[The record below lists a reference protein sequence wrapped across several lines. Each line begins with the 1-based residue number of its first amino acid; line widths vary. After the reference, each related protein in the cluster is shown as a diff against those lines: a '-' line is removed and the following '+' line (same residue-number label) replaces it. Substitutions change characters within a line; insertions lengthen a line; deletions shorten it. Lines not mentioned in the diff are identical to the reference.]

1 MRRSQSFIKT
11 RKEVPADEEAKNA
24 QLLIRAGYIHKELA
38 GVYAYLPLGK
48 KVIDN
53 IAALVRKE
61 MNGLGAEELEMSTL
75 QPKDI
80 WEKSNRW
87 DDNVVDNWF
96 KTKLKNQTELGVGLT
111 HEEAVSDAL
120 RDFINSYKDL
130 PVYVYQIGK
139 KFRNELRAK
148 SGLLRGREFIM
159 KDLYSLSRSQ
169 EEHEAF
175 YEKITGAYMRIF
187 AQLGIGDITYQTYAS
202 GGYFSE
208 FSREFQTISDI
219 GEDTVYLDKDKR
231 FAVNKEVFDFRT
243 LEKLG
248 TSKERLQEHKA
259 VEVGNIFPLGSKFTD
274 PLGVYFVDED
284 GQRRSI
290 IMGSYG
296 IGISRLMGLLA
307 EHFADDNGLNWPVN
321 IAPFK
326 VYLANL
332 SDSSEV
338 AHEADVLYKALQA
351 ASIEVIFDDRPA
363 SAGEKFADADLM
375 GMPLRVV
382 VSDKS
387 LAAGGFE
394 AKHRAADQPQI
405 LPKAN
410 ATEVLADMLKS

>member
-1 MRRSQSFIKT
+1 MRRSQSFLKT
-11 RKEVPADEEAKNA
+11 RKQAPADEEAKNA

-38 GVYAYLPLGK
+38 GVYSYLPLGK

-53 IAALVRKE
+53 ISAIVRQE
-61 MNGLGAEELEMSTL
+61 MNRLGAEELEMSTL

-87 DDNVVDNWF
+87 DDKVVDNWF
-96 KTKLKNQTELGVGLT
+96 KTKLKSGADLGVGLT
-111 HEEAVSDAL
+111 HEEAVADAL

-169 EEHEAF
+169 EEHDAF
-175 YEKITGAYMRIF
+175 YEKISAAYMRIF
-187 AQLGIGDITYQTYAS
+187 TRLGIGDITYPTYAS

-219 GEDTVYLDKDKR
+219 GEDVIYLDKDEG
-231 FAVNKEVFDFRT
+231 FAVNKEVFDLKT
-243 LEKLG
+243 LDKLG

-274 PLGVYFVDED
+274 PLGVYFIDQD

-307 EHFADDNGLNWPVN
+307 EHFADDNGLNWPAGT
-321 IAPFK
+321 APYD

-332 SDSSEV
+332 GDGQEV
-338 AHEADVLYKALQA
+338 SQAAGVIYKHLQA
-351 ASIEVIFDDRPA
+351 GGAEVLFDDRLA
-363 SAGEKFADADLM
+363 SPGEKFADADLI
-375 GMPLRVV
+375 GLPARIV

-387 LAAGGFE
+387 LAAGGCE
-394 AKHRAADQPQI
+394 IKRRASDQAQI
-405 LPKAN
+405 VPTDGIA
-410 ATEVLADMLKS
+410 AALADLLKS